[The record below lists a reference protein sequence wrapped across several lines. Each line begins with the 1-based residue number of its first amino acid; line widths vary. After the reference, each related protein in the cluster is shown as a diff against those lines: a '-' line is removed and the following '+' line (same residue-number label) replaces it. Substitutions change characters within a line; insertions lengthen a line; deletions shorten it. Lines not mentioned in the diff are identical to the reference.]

1 MDERDHANNKSMEV
15 VGSNIDKFEF
25 RLGNMKAKLDQIKSN
40 IGARKTAS
48 H

>member
-1 MDERDHANNKSMEV
+1 MEV

-40 IGARKTAS
+40 IGARKTDN